1 MNRILKYLIVAAGMV
16 MAAGCGGN
24 NAEEKKAMGPEA
36 AVETFCR
43 AVAAGDFETA
53 GGLSDTVSMKGY
65 LDEWRKVWNDLQ
77 KEDSS
82 ALAIASSMLSGAE
95 IEVIRTERNGE
106 KRTVLYRIE
115 AEGNSK
121 TRTATVKNEEGEWK
135 VEEISDASLED

>member
-1 MNRILKYLIVAAGMV
+1 MRNKIFIAALIGICTLMH
-16 MAAGCGGN
+16 GCRD
-24 NAEEKKAMGPEA
+24 AEEKKAMGPEA

-53 GGLSDTVSMKGY
+53 GGLCDTVSMKGY

-135 VEEISDASLED
+135 IEEISDASLED

>member
-1 MNRILKYLIVAAGMV
+1 MRNKIFIAALIGICTLMH
-16 MAAGCGGN
+16 GCRD
-24 NAEEKKAMGPEA
+24 AEVEKAMGPEA
-36 AVETFCR
+36 AVEAFCR

-53 GGLSDTVSMKGY
+53 DELCDTVSMKGY
-65 LDEWRKVWNDLQ
+65 MDEWQKVWNDLQ

-95 IEVIRTERNGE
+95 IEVIRTERNGD

-135 VEEISDASLED
+135 VEKISDASLEE